1 MRFSLFMQ
9 PVHVPGESPTIAFE
23 RDLELIDWWDTLGF
37 DEVFIGEH
45 HSSGWELIASPAV
58 FIATAAARTKRIR
71 LGSGVVPL
79 GLHHPLYVADEYILL
94 DHLTRGRAIL
104 GVGAGGGIPSDPY
117 VVGVAPEDLQ
127 PRFAAAFDALV
138 RLFEDSEPV
147 TLKTEWFELREAVLQ
162 VRPYTPSGLP
172 LAIVTGKNPDTLE
185 RIGRHQAI
193 WLTALPPAQVSEA
206 WTHVEAGAE
215 AAGVAADRSQIRLNS
230 IIHLA
235 DTREQAFEDV
245 REAAG
250 REHFDFGVPILGR
263 PKPEGV
269 EPDGWIDVMAQAPN
283 VVIGTPDDA
292 IGKIRAIQADS
303 GGVGGLMV
311 MSKEWASREATLHSY
326 ELMARYVFPD
336 FQDALHGIHAADQVA
351 RNID

>member
-9 PVHVPGESPTIAFE
+9 PVHVPGENPTIAFE
-23 RDLELIDWWDTLGF
+23 RDLERIEWWDRLGF

-79 GLHHPLYVADEYILL
+79 GLHHPLYIADEYILL

-117 VVGVAPEDLQ
+117 VVGVDPAELQ
-127 PRFAAAFDALV
+127 PRFAAAFDAMMQ
-138 RLFEDSEPV
+138 LFEDSAPV
-147 TLKTEWFELREAVLQ
+147 SLKTEWFELREAVLQ
-162 VRPYTPSGLP
+162 VRPYTQPRLP
-172 LAIVTGKNPDTLE
+172 LAIVTGNNAETLG
-185 RIGRHQAI
+185 RIGRHQAT
-193 WLTALPPAQVSEA
+193 WLTALPPTMISEA
-206 WTHVEAGAE
+206 WAHVEAGA
-215 AAGVAADRSQIRLNS
+215 ADAGVTADRSQIRLNT

-235 DTREQAFEDV
+235 DSREQAFEDV

-250 REHFDFGVPILGR
+250 REQFDFGVPILGR
-263 PKPEGV
+263 PQ
-269 EPDGWIDVMAQAPN
+269 PDVPREKWIDAMAQAPT

-292 IGKIRAIQADS
+292 IEKLRTIEADS

-326 ELMARYVFPD
+326 ELMARYVFPE
-336 FQDALHGIHAADQVA
+336 FQGALDGIRAADRVA
-351 RNID
+351 RNIS

>member
-9 PVHVPGESPTIAFE
+9 PVHAPGESPTISFE
-23 RDLELIDWWDTLGF
+23 RDLELIEWWDTLGF

-58 FIATAAARTKRIR
+58 FIAAAAARTKRIR

-117 VVGVAPEDLQ
+117 VVGVDASELQ
-127 PRFAAAFDALV
+127 PRFTAAFDAMM
-138 RLFEDSEPV
+138 RLLEDSAPYSV
-147 TLKTEWFELREAVLQ
+147 KTDWFELRDAVLQ
-162 VRPYTPSGLP
+162 VRPYTRSGLP
-172 LAIVTGKNPDTLE
+172 LAIVTGKNADTLE
-185 RIGRHQAI
+185 RIGRHRAT
-193 WLTALPPAQVSEA
+193 WLTALPPAQIPEA
-206 WTHVEAGAE
+206 WAHVEAGARD
-215 AAGVAADRSQIRLNS
+215 ADVSADRSQIRLNT
-230 IIHLA
+230 IVHLA
-235 DTREQAFEDV
+235 DSREQAFEEV
-245 REAAG
+245 RAAAA

-263 PKPEGV
+263 PQ
-269 EPDGWIDVMAQAPN
+269 PDVARDQWIDVMAQAPN

-292 IGKIRAIQADS
+292 IAKLRTIEADS
-303 GGVGGLMV
+303 GGVGGVML

-326 ELMARYVFPD
+326 ELMARHVFPE
-336 FQDALHGIHAADQVA
+336 FQGALDGITAADQVA
-351 RNID
+351 RNIS